1 MNNETSNFYGVQN
14 TYRAIRDRL
23 LSYINTEYFGKCDT
37 LRAACAD
44 ELKKVGVL
52 YQKPY
57 IEANNAY
64 EILEN
69 GIDVAD
75 IDEDVKK
82 ILNLMI
88 ERKLGVFKNPYKHQ
102 IEALE
107 AYFKG
112 KDLFVFTGTGSG
124 KTECFMWPMVSKLV
138 LEQMRSP
145 KTWEVRGIRAIMLYP
160 MNALV
165 TDQIGRLRHMIG
177 NYGGF
182 HDVISKLAP
191 GTRIPQFGMYTGRTP
206 YPGEFNKRE
215 NEGLADTLEKNI
227 INKDDSVKEKLH
239 ELGKYPSKKDLKA
252 FVERLQSGSRNLT
265 DPYDSELITRQEM
278 QRNCPDILIS
288 NYSML
293 EYMLMRPI
301 EKSLWEST
309 CRWLSSNPQN
319 KLLFIIDE
327 AHMYHGASGAE
338 VALLIRRVLNK
349 LNISRDRVQF
359 ILTSASVP
367 DKEEDVDNF
376 ACDLSAQS
384 RNKKTFAII
393 KGTKAPLA
401 TNGREFEPEVLKGF
415 NLDAFHGNWSDKRQA
430 IKDFGRLVG
439 FDELQCNF
447 DNEIEVGNW
456 LYNQFQSCGPMLR
469 IMKKTRGQATS
480 LQELSKIAF
489 PNCKNCYL
497 AENAV
502 NVLLAI
508 APLAKDI
515 NGSVL
520 YPARLHLMF
529 RGLQGVYACLN
540 KNCNCNGHKAS
551 ALNLGRI
558 YIDKPGN
565 RCTCGGLI
573 YELVN
578 ERTCGALF
586 IKGYIKPEQFSDD
599 CFVWNEPNQGLSETH
614 FYIVDESYRREE
626 KHKVAWLNSV
636 TGKLLDT
643 DEHAGD
649 DRFIQVVYTDESSNQ
664 AVNGLKV
671 NTFKKCP
678 KCGKANFHATDFSTK
693 GNEPFY
699 NLVSEQFRIQPPV
712 QKYKK
717 QTNQGRKV
725 LLFSDSRQRA
735 AVLAKDLTEAAD
747 EEAMRKAL
755 TMAAKDLQNWAE
767 EHDEQP
773 KLNLLYWAFVKVA
786 YERELDFFYGDS
798 AKKLCE
804 DIEKVEGRYKKGQG
818 SVNYGKLENKY
829 TSRPQKYEEHL
840 LKQFCSNFHSLID
853 AGLCWIEPCID
864 EEDEEVIQETF
875 LENKIDISLDEFKHF
890 FTSWG
895 MKVMVS
901 YYALDGHI
909 SDATR
914 KRVATYS
921 GHRFGITEDEIMPS
935 NLKSLLKDHK
945 KLDPKQIG
953 VICSLL
959 KKDYLEQQQGRD
971 KYYLNPK
978 RLIIR
983 FDENHQWYKCPRCS
997 SIFPYTL
1004 WGKCAHCMQG
1014 KPKLMSK
1021 ADFEGI
1027 SFWRD
1032 PALEAIDKPDTLVS
1046 RINTEEHTAQ
1056 LSHKDQR
1063 QEVWS
1068 TTEDFEMRF
1077 QNVSVDDKHPVDVLS
1092 CTTTMEVGIDIGSLV
1107 AVGLRNIPPMRENY
1121 QQRAGRAGRRGAAI
1135 STIVT
1140 YADNRPHDSYYF
1152 HNPDEI
1158 ISGNPRAPW
1167 IDVCNKKLT
1176 YRHLNVVFTTT
1187 FFDKF
1192 GLNDKKSALSV
1203 DSIKVD
1209 DFLQNYYDKFIEFI
1223 SNLNAIN
1230 LSRNIL
1236 IPEGLQFDF
1245 REYKDKFIEE
1255 LKDLKDQFEKFS
1267 AKYYDDNS
1275 RNKNIKSLLDAF
1287 LECGIFPTYSFARN
1301 IVGFYVESK
1310 DGKKIEQK
1318 PQRSLEIAISE
1329 YAPGRLVVINKEVY
1343 KSGGIYNFYSK
1354 FSPEGNHPARTYFS
1368 NDEYFKENL
1377 YCCSESK
1384 CNWMGLSD
1392 GAQEP
1397 KACPFCGASKL
1408 EKRKMLKPWGFAPLN
1423 GEACD
1428 EANPDFEITYAEEPC
1443 YSITPKKEQLKRL
1456 DGFEHLLYSKRSGD
1470 SIIILN
1476 KGLHASGF
1484 TVCKD
1489 CGAAVSGNKKI
1500 EDNVGIPYRDYKNR
1514 NCKHSSQ
1521 INTYLGDQFV
1531 TDMILYVIELDKCK
1545 VNTDVGNLW
1554 MRRAGRTLAEAM
1566 ALAGGRLL
1574 DIEFNEIRSGYRIRY
1589 SDDVTYLDVFLFD
1602 SLSSGA
1608 GYCSELADRSNAFIE
1623 KTIDVLSHCPNNC
1636 DSACYSCLKHYWN
1649 QQNHYLLDRHAA
1661 LDLLNW
1667 AKEAELPK
1675 YLSYDEQAKL
1685 LEPINY
1691 LGAEF
1696 RISGDRLKHYVKY
1709 NGIKTE
1715 IVVYPDMRKEFGF
1728 ENKIFISDKA
1738 LKYDFPNAYSE
1749 IKQSVELISTI

>member
-14 TYRAIRDRL
+14 TCKVIKNRL
-23 LSYINTEYFGKCDT
+23 LSYINTEYFGKCDA

-44 ELKKVGVL
+44 ELNKVGVL
-52 YQKPY
+52 YQEPY

-64 EILEN
+64 MIVEN
-69 GIDVAD
+69 GIDTAD
-75 IDEDVKK
+75 IDEDVRKF
-82 ILNLMI
+82 LHLMI
-88 ERKLGVFKNPYKHQ
+88 ERNLGVFKNPYKHQ

-112 KDLFVFTGTGSG
+112 KDLFISTGTGSG

-138 LEQMRSP
+138 LEQMHSP
-145 KTWEVRGIRAIMLYP
+145 KTWKIRGIRAIMLYP

-165 TDQIGRLRHMIG
+165 ADQMGRLRHMIG
-177 NYGGF
+177 NEGGF
-182 HDVISKLAP
+182 HDVISELVP
-191 GTRIPQFGMYTGRTP
+191 GVRIPQFGMYTGRTP
-206 YPGEFNKRE
+206 YPGKFNKKR
-215 NEGLADTLEKNI
+215 NEEFANTLEEYI
-227 INKDDSVKEKLH
+227 INKDDSIKEKLI
-239 ELGKYPSKKDLKA
+239 ELGKYPSKKDLKV
-252 FVERLQSGSRNLT
+252 FVECLRSGSSKLT
-265 DPYDSELITRQEM
+265 DRYDSELITRQEM

-293 EYMLMRPI
+293 EYMLMRPV
-301 EKSLWEST
+301 EKSLWENT
-309 CRWLSSNPQN
+309 RKWLSSNSQN
-319 KLLFIIDE
+319 KLLFVIDE

-349 LNISRDRVQF
+349 LEIGRDRVQF

-367 DKEEDVDNF
+367 DKCKEEVCNF
-376 ACDLSAQS
+376 ACDLSSQS
-384 RNKKTFAII
+384 RSKKTFVII
-393 KGTKAPLA
+393 KGTKASLA
-401 TNGREFEPEVLKGF
+401 DKGSEFNPEVLKDF
-415 NLDAFHGNWSDKRQA
+415 NIDAFQGNWSAKSQA
-430 IKDFGRLVG
+430 IREFGHLVG
-439 FDELQCNF
+439 FSLPCNF
-447 DNEIEVGNW
+447 DDEVEVGNW
-456 LYNQFQSCGPMLR
+456 LYNQLKDYGPMLR
-469 IMKKTRGQATS
+469 ILKETRGQATS
-480 LQELSKIAF
+480 LQKLSNIAF
-489 PNCKNCYL
+489 PYCKNSDL
-497 AENAV
+497 AENAI

-508 APLAKDI
+508 APLAKDL
-515 NGSVL
+515 NGNML

-540 KNCNCNGHKAS
+540 RNCNCDCQKAS
-551 ALNLGRI
+551 ALNLGHI
-558 YIDKPGN
+558 YIEKPGN

-586 IKGYIKPEQFSDD
+586 IRGYVKPEQFSED
-599 CFVWNEPNQGLSETH
+599 CFVWSEPSQDLLETH
-614 FYIVDESYRREE
+614 FYIVDESYRRNE
-626 KHKVAWLNSV
+626 KHKVAWLNSM
-636 TGKLLDT
+636 TGKLDT
-643 DEHAGD
+643 DDHTGND
-649 DRFIQVVYTDESSNQ
+649 GFIQVVYTNESSSK
-664 AVNGLKV
+664 AANGLTV

-712 QKYKK
+712 QKYIE

-747 EEAMRKAL
+747 EEAMRKVL
-755 TMAAKDLQNWAE
+755 TIAANDLQNWAKE
-767 EHDEQP
+767 YSKQP
-773 KLNLLYWAFVKVA
+773 RLNLLYWAFVKVA
-786 YERELDFFYGDS
+786 YERKLDFFYGDS
-798 AKKLCE
+798 AEKLCKDIGKVGRKYEKNQGFVDYKDME
-804 DIEKVEGRYKKGQG
+804 D
-818 SVNYGKLENKY
+818 SS

-840 LKQFCSNFHSLID
+840 LKQFCSNFRSLVD
-853 AGLCWIEPCID
+853 AGLCWIEPYID
-864 EEDEEVIQETF
+864 EDEIEDKF
-875 LENKIDISLDEFKHF
+875 SENGISISLDEFKQLF
-890 FTSWG
+890 ASWA

-901 YYALDGHI
+901 YYALGDKISDTTRRHI
-909 SDATR
+909 S
-914 KRVATYS
+914 TYS
-921 GHRFGITEDEIMPS
+921 GHRFGLTEDEIMS
-935 NLKSLLKDHK
+935 SMMKSLLKKNKNLGD
-945 KLDPKQIG
+945 KQIES
-953 VICSLL
+953 ICDIL
-959 KKDYLEQQQGRD
+959 KEDYLEKQRNR
-971 KYYLNPK
+971 YYLNPK
-978 RLIIR
+978 RLIIC

-1004 WGKCAHCMQG
+1004 WGKCARCMQG
-1014 KPKLMSK
+1014 EPEPRLMSK

-1027 SFWRD
+1027 GFWRE
-1032 PALEAIDKPDTLVS
+1032 PALEAIDKPSTIIT

-1056 LSHKDQR
+1056 LSHKEQR

-1140 YADNRPHDSYYF
+1140 YADNKPHDSYYF
-1152 HNPDEI
+1152 HNPSKI
-1158 ISGNPRAPW
+1158 ISGEPRVPW
-1167 IDVCNKKLT
+1167 IDVGNEKLT
-1176 YRHLNVVFTTT
+1176 YRHLNVIFTTN
-1187 FFDKF
+1187 FFDK
-1192 GLNDKKSALSV
+1192 SVLSV
-1203 DSIKVD
+1203 DEIKLD
-1209 DFLQNYYDKFIEFI
+1209 EFIQNYYYKFIDFI
-1223 SNLNAIN
+1223 KNLAIEGFN
-1230 LSRNIL
+1230 DDIL
-1236 IPEGLQFDF
+1236 IPEDLQFDF
-1245 REYKDKFIEE
+1245 GKYKEKFAEQLEKLKDKF
-1255 LKDLKDQFEKFS
+1255 EKFP
-1267 AKYYDDNS
+1267 AQYYDNDS
-1275 RNKNIKSLLDAF
+1275 DKKKIKSLLDAF

-1301 IVGFYVESK
+1301 IVGFYVESS

-1354 FSPEGNHPARTYFS
+1354 FSQDGNHPARNFFNST
-1368 NDEYFKENL
+1368 EYFKENL
-1377 YCCSESK
+1377 YCCSEPR
-1384 CNWMGLSD
+1384 CNWMGIPD
-1392 GAQEP
+1392 DTQEL
-1397 KACPFCGASKL
+1397 KTCPFCGSTELNKQN
-1408 EKRKMLKPWGFAPLN
+1408 MLKPWGFAPLN
-1423 GEACD
+1423 GKASD

-1443 YSITPKKEQLKRL
+1443 YSYIPEKDQLKL
-1456 DGFEHLLYSKRSGD
+1456 LGESKHLSYCKRGGD

-1476 KGLHASGF
+1476 KGTDTSGF

-1500 EDNVGIPYRDYKNR
+1500 ENYVGIPYYDYKNR

-1521 INTYLGDQFV
+1521 TNTYLGDQFV
-1531 TDMILYVIELDKCK
+1531 TDMILYVIELDNCK
-1545 VNTDVGNLW
+1545 VNTDAKSLW
-1554 MRRAGRTLAEAM
+1554 MKRAGRTLAEAM

-1574 DIEFNEIRSGYRIRY
+1574 DIEFTEIRSGYRIRY
-1589 SDDVTYLDVFLFD
+1589 SQDVTYLDVFLFD

-1608 GYCSELADRSNAFIE
+1608 GYCSELVNRNDDFIRVTKEILDR
-1623 KTIDVLSHCPNNC
+1623 CPNNC
-1636 DSACYSCLKHYWN
+1636 DSACYGCLKHYWN